1 MAGLPLQVGVVDLK
15 AALDRG
21 DDIQVL
27 DVREPWETAI
37 AALPGSVLITPS
49 GGLIPLGALPERAGE
64 LDPARP
70 VYALCHHGGRSLRAT
85 QFLRQAGF
93 EAVNVA
99 GGIDAWAAV
108 IEPGMPRY

>member
-37 AALPGSVLITPS
+37 AALPGSV
-49 GGLIPLGALPERAGE
+49 LIPLGALPERAGE